1 VTCRNGLPHSG
12 SPSFADTEEDGGS
25 TPPAPTTL
33 VLTSTF
39 AGSTS
44 PRSSTAVNQRVPS
57 QPAVPH
63 SGRRALNCAQACCRL
78 GGVDLPSEQVRRS
91 EEHRLPHARLA
102 TCSCAALRKATTP
115 ASACCSCQP
124 RSPGGDV
131 VPCCLRWPSRRD
143 AANLLN
149 HRAGPLP
156 RHQPVGRRGPGHLAP
171 LGRPCPVTPA
181 DLRRFAKAKDHQ
193 RAALHA
199 RIRTLASA
207 LPTRGR
213 VSRRWGDRCGIGR
226 SGTVG
231 WSRAASPL
239 GRGGVDH
246 PPARE

>member
-1 VTCRNGLPHSG
+1 
-12 SPSFADTEEDGGS
+12 
-25 TPPAPTTL
+25 
-33 VLTSTF
+33 
-39 AGSTS
+39 
-44 PRSSTAVNQRVPS
+44 
-57 QPAVPH
+57 
-63 SGRRALNCAQACCRL
+63 
-78 GGVDLPSEQVRRS
+78 VDLPSEQVRRS

-131 VPCCLRWPSRRD
+131 VPCCLPMAVPPRRRQLAQPPCGPSTSTS
-143 AANLLN
+143 A
-149 HRAGPLP
+149 
-156 RHQPVGRRGPGHLAP
+156 RGPPRTRPPGA

-246 PPARE
+246 PPAREVNVIFKRAPTVARLGPSFRSTGRAAPCRRSSCPG